1 MLQGA
6 KPGARPASGASLEDK
21 KRQAESALRYILGY
35 IDQLPSESFNITD
48 VATLHNIPH
57 KATAAKIAPAAGA
70 IVGAGLGAAAI
81 AFPAV
86 ALGIDT
92 TIRVILVVDMVSS
105 HYESAAQ
112 AVIREAERQHAECL
126 RKIKER
132 YDKED

>member
-1 MLQGA
+1 MLQGV

-21 KRQAESALRYILGY
+21 KRWAESALRYILGY
-35 IDQLPSESFNITD
+35 IDQLLSKSFNIPD

-57 KATAAKIAPAAGA
+57 KATAAKIAPAAVA
-70 IVGAGLGAAAI
+70 IVGAGLGAAAV
-81 AFPAV
+81 AFPAI
-86 ALGIDT
+86 ALGIGV
-92 TIRVILVVDMVSS
+92 TIGVILVVDMVSS

-112 AVIREAERQHAECL
+112 AAICEAERQHAESL